1 MEAAQLIQFNTDHR
15 SSWEA
20 IISLSHVVVTK
31 KGCNRIAELNTPKLS
46 DTLKNLYMNNMI
58 HNLLLHFKALHQ
70 INRFFKESTE
80 EAGQGTVSEIEE
92 FYVDHSVLKTRESNV
107 SSN

>member
-1 MEAAQLIQFNTDHR
+1 MV
-15 SSWEA
+15 S
-20 IISLSHVVVTK
+20 K
-31 KGCNRIAELNTPKLS
+31 KGYKQITELNTELS
-46 DTLKNLYMNNMI
+46 DTLKKVYEQYDTQFTFAFQSTASNS
-58 HNLLLHFKALHQ
+58 LL
-70 INRFFKESTE
+70 FKESTE